1 MYLSLRRT
9 DILIF
14 SILQGLDLRPQHFHL
29 FGNHGEGGHYH
40 HDTEPTTVKY
50 TAYLNV
56 AKKLIRIDQ
65 PEIALLF
72 GKD

>member
-1 MYLSLRRT
+1 M
-9 DILIF
+9 
-14 SILQGLDLRPQHFHL
+14 

-50 TAYLNV
+50 TAYFNV
-56 AKKLIRIDQ
+56 AKKLIRVDQ